1 MRYFFYEEKV
11 VMWCL
16 FYKEK
21 IVMQYFFYKERVVM
35 WCLIERKL
43 CDMDMDGGGYEAFRD

>member
-1 MRYFFYEEKV
+1 
-11 VMWCL
+11 MWCL